1 MADGV
6 HDKDFII
13 GNMPTGLNVE
23 ASKGPPEGIQI
34 SNVLSLRQD
43 IDNLGLAGK
52 IWQSAYTLQSYFSP
66 DNGLVLDPP
75 NPIPSAFYNKHDSS
89 TNSDVKDNG
98 DTTKKPYT
106 ILELGAGTG
115 YCGIAIANMLG
126 SDCQV
131 YITDL
136 EPVIPLIEENVQ
148 EHHIQDGAHAQVF
161 CERLH
166 WGNHQDS
173 KRLLDKVGGQF
184 DLVVISDCV
193 YFPELF
199 ELLMDTL
206 LDLCKVDNVDTK
218 VVIGYK
224 CRSLEKETGFWDHH
238 FGRYFDYE
246 PARILGDNNCNK
258 DKKEED
264 GTDDEDDE
272 DSNIGRPLGYEEQ
285 IYVFVGSRRAGNQI
299 KAADDRFALL
309 MFCAMDY

>member
-1 MADGV
+1 MTGGV
-6 HDKDFII
+6 YDKDFVI
-13 GNMPTGLNVE
+13 GNKPMDLNVE
-23 ASKGPPEGIQI
+23 ASQGPPTGIHV

-75 NPIPSAFYNKHDSS
+75 NPIPPAYYSNNNEEQ
-89 TNSDVKDNG
+89 TNQNQQDEK
-98 DTTKKPYT
+98 TYT

-115 YCGIAIANMLG
+115 YCGIALANMLG
-126 SDCQV
+126 PRCQV

-136 EPVIPLIEENVQ
+136 EPVIPLIEENVAA
-148 EHHIQDGAHAQVF
+148 HHIQGGAQVF

-166 WGNHQDS
+166 WGNKQDCQ
-173 KRLLDKVGGQF
+173 RLLDKVGGRF

-193 YFPELF
+193 YFTELF
-199 ELLMDTL
+199 DILMDTL
-206 LDLCKVDNVDTK
+206 LDLCKQDSTTK

-224 CRSLEKETGFWDHH
+224 CRSLEKETGFWDLH

-246 PARILGDNNCNK
+246 PARIIGDNNNNN
-258 DKKEED
+258 
-264 GTDDEDDE
+264 DDDDDDD
-272 DSNIGRPLGYEEQ
+272 DSIIGRPLGYEEQ
-285 IYVFVGSRRAGNQI
+285 IYVFVGSRRPGNKV

-309 MFCAMDY
+309 MFCSMDY

>member
-1 MADGV
+1 MKVDGV

-52 IWQSAYTLQSYFSP
+52 IWQSAYTL
-66 DNGLVLDPP
+66 
-75 NPIPSAFYNKHDSS
+75 HS
-89 TNSDVKDNG
+89 TNSDLKDNG
-98 DTTKKPYT
+98 DTKKKPYT

-166 WGNHQDS
+166 WGNREDS
-173 KRLLDKVGGQF
+173 RRLLDKVGGQF

-206 LDLCKVDNVDTK
+206 LDLCKEDNVDTK
-218 VVIGYK
+218 LVIGYK

-246 PARILGDNNCNK
+246 PARILVDNNCNK
-258 DKKEED
+258 DKKDDD
-264 GTDDEDDE
+264 GTDNEDDDE